1 MNADYIWNARDIR
14 ENVAY
19 ELTDSQFAQLWREF
33 CDTMDN
39 YGNDLLAE
47 ILGDYYTDD
56 EEGDDE

>member
-1 MNADYIWNARDIR
+1 MNADYIWNAREIR

-19 ELTDSQFAQLWREF
+19 RLTDSQFAELWVAF

-47 ILGDYYTDD
+47 ILGEYGDN
-56 EEGDDE
+56 EEGVGE

>member
-1 MNADYIWNARDIR
+1 MNADYIWNAREIR

-19 ELTDSQFAQLWREF
+19 RLTDSQFAELWVTF

-47 ILGDYYTDD
+47 LLGEYGDD
-56 EEGDDE
+56 EEGDDK